1 MNKMLMKRSSTR
13 DKTLGSSTSRRTFL
27 QVVGLGTVGFA
38 VGCSA
43 ADDSSISAD
52 PTVSAADTTTAELNA
67 FVRVSSDNSI
77 TVVVKHIEMGQGAST
92 GLTTLVAEEMDAAWD
107 QMRWEPAPANNEL
120 YMNFAFGIQNT
131 GGSTAIANSYMQ
143 MRQMGAAARSMLV
156 DAAAAEW
163 GVPADEITVAN
174 GSMSHPSGTS
184 GTFGDFAEAAA
195 NMTPPAE
202 PNLKSPD
209 EFNLIG
215 KNVPRLDKA
224 GKVAGA
230 PVFTIDHTPEDAIH
244 VAMIRA
250 PKHGATVKSFD
261 ASSALAMPGVSNC
274 VQTPVGIAVAADSFY
289 NALSASRTI
298 QVEWDESNAE
308 TQSSSDLLAAL
319 KTMAEGPGNVVRD
332 EGNVEAALAEANT
345 VVTASYDFPFLAH
358 ACLEPMNAI
367 VQIANGEVDIWTAS
381 QSPYGDQLAAAQVVG
396 VPPENVR
403 VHGFVAGGSFGRR
416 ATLTSDYVVDALFA
430 ALALGTDKPVKLQW
444 TRENDMG
451 AAKYR
456 PMAHIQLRGG
466 LDADGNVV
474 AWHQRNAV
482 PSYAAGTPFE
492 NLFFIDGV
500 DHSISEGILEMRHE
514 IPNFYFDVHQ
524 PSINVPTSWWRSVGH
539 SFNAYAKE
547 AFINELA
554 LAGGRDPIELRRQL
568 LANSPRELG
577 VLNRAV
583 AEAGPAPTG
592 DGQSRGVAVHES
604 FNTFVAEVADITLR
618 PDGTYSIDRI
628 VCAVDCGVAVNPDVI
643 VAQMEGSIAM
653 GLGAIMQEAVTLTD
667 GELDQTN
674 FHAYAPMRMSRMP
687 KAIEVHIVASVE
699 APTGVGEPG
708 LPPVGPAIASALQ
721 QAGAAPIRTLPIG
734 ETVETLS

>member
-1 MNKMLMKRSSTR
+1 MTNPFMRKLRTGAASI
-13 DKTLGSSTSRRTFL
+13 DANTSRRTFL

-38 VGCSA
+38 VGCS
-43 ADDSSISAD
+43 SAD
-52 PTVSAADTTTAELNA
+52 APTGENTEAQAPADATVAELNA
-67 FVRVSSDNSI
+67 FVRVSTDNSV

-143 MRQMGAAARSMLV
+143 MRQMGAAAKAMLL
-156 DAAAAEW
+156 DAAAANW
-163 GVPADEITVAN
+163 GVPASELAVSN
-174 GSMSHPSGTS
+174 GVISHPSGKS
-184 GTFGDFAEAAA
+184 GTYGEFAEAAA
-195 NMTPPAE
+195 NMSPPTE
-202 PNLKSPD
+202 LRLKSPD
-209 EFNLIG
+209 EFVLIG

-261 ASSALAMPGVSNC
+261 ATTAMTMPGVNNC

-289 NALSASRTI
+289 NALSASRTVDVI
-298 QVEWDESNAE
+298 WDDANAE
-308 TQSSSDLLAAL
+308 TQSSSDLLAGLKAL
-319 KTMAEGPGNVVRD
+319 AEGPGSIVRD
-332 EGNVEAALAEANT
+332 EGDVESALEAAHT

-358 ACLEPMNAI
+358 ASMEPMNAI

-396 VPPENVR
+396 VSPENVR

-416 ATLTSDYVVDALFA
+416 ATLTSDYLVDALFA
-430 ALALGTDKPVKLQW
+430 ALALGTDKPVKMQW

-456 PMAHIQLRGG
+456 PLAHIQLRGG

-500 DHSISEGILEMRHE
+500 DHSISEGILEMRHD

-547 AFINELA
+547 AFVNELA
-554 LAGGRDPIELRRQL
+554 KAGGRDPIELRRQL

-583 AEAGPAPTG
+583 AEAGPAPVG
-592 DGQSRGVAVHES
+592 EGKARGVAVHES
-604 FNTFVAEVADITLR
+604 FKTFVAEVADVTLR
-618 PDGTYSIDRI
+618 PDGSYSIDRI

-643 VAQMEGSIAM
+643 TAQMEGSIAM
-653 GLGAIMQEAVTLTD
+653 GLGAIMQEAVTLSG

-674 FHAYAPMRMSRMP
+674 FHAYSPLRMSQMP
-687 KAIEVHIVASVE
+687 KVIDVHIIASTE

-721 QAGAAPIRTLPIG
+721 QAGAAPIRSLPIG

>member
-1 MNKMLMKRSSTR
+1 MKRANTR
-13 DKTLGSSTSRRTFL
+13 DTSIGLNASRRTFL

-38 VGCSA
+38 VGCSGADSDTSNDA
-43 ADDSSISAD
+43 AVANATEAS
-52 PTVSAADTTTAELNA
+52 TAELNA
-67 FVRVSSDNSI
+67 FVKVSSDNSI

-107 QMRWEPAPANNEL
+107 QMKWEPAPANNEL

-131 GGSTAIANSYMQ
+131 GGSTAIANSYLQ
-143 MRQMGAAARSMLV
+143 MRQMGAAARAMLV
-156 DAAAAEW
+156 EAAATEW
-163 GVPADEITVAN
+163 GVPAKEITVSN
-174 GSMSHPSGTS
+174 GTLSHAAGKSGTY
-184 GTFGDFAEAAA
+184 GEFAEAAA
-195 NMTPPAE
+195 SMTPPVE

-209 EFNLIG
+209 EFKLIG
-215 KNVPRLDKA
+215 KNVPRLDKG
-224 GKVAGA
+224 GKVAGD
-230 PVFTIDHTPEDAIH
+230 PVFTIDHTPEDAVH
-244 VAMIRA
+244 VAMVRA

-261 ASSALAMPGVSNC
+261 ASAAMTMPGVSNC

-289 NALSASRTI
+289 NALSASRRV
-298 QVEWDESNAE
+298 QVEWDDTNAE
-308 TQSSSDLLAAL
+308 TQSSSDLLAGLKAL
-319 KTMAEGPGNVVRD
+319 AEGPGNIVRD
-332 EGNVEAALAEANT
+332 EGDVEAALADAST
-345 VVTASYDFPFLAH
+345 VITASYDFPFLAH
-358 ACLEPMNAI
+358 ACMEPMNAI
-367 VQIANGEVDIWTAS
+367 VQIADGEVDIWTAS

-430 ALALGTDKPVKLQW
+430 ALALDTDKPVKMQW

-456 PMAHIQLRGG
+456 PMAHIRLKGG
-466 LDADGNVV
+466 LDADGNVI
-474 AWHQRNAV
+474 AWHQRNSV

-492 NLFFIDGV
+492 SLFFRDGV
-500 DHSISEGILEMRHE
+500 DHSISEGILEMRHD

-554 LAGGRDPIELRRQL
+554 DAGGRDPIQLRRQL

-592 DGQSRGVAVHES
+592 EGQSRGVAVHES
-604 FNTFVAEVADITLR
+604 FNTYVAEVADVTLKS
-618 PDGTYSIDRI
+618 DGTYSIDRI

-653 GLGAIMQEAVTLTD
+653 GLGAIMQEAVTLTN

-674 FHAYAPMRMSRMP
+674 FHAYTPMRMSKMP
-687 KAIEVHIVASVE
+687 KSIEVHIVASAE

-721 QAGAAPIRTLPIG
+721 KAGAAPIRSLPIG
-734 ETVETLS
+734 ETVNKIT

>member
-1 MNKMLMKRSSTR
+1 MKRANTR
-13 DKTLGSSTSRRTFL
+13 DTSIGLNASRRTFL

-38 VGCSA
+38 VGCSGADSDTSNDA
-43 ADDSSISAD
+43 AVANATEAS
-52 PTVSAADTTTAELNA
+52 TAELNA
-67 FVRVSSDNSI
+67 FVKVSSDNSI

-107 QMRWEPAPANNEL
+107 QMKWEPAPANNEL

-131 GGSTAIANSYMQ
+131 GGSTAIANSYLQ
-143 MRQMGAAARSMLV
+143 MRQMGAAARAMLV
-156 DAAAAEW
+156 EAAATEW
-163 GVPADEITVAN
+163 GVPAEEITVSN
-174 GSMSHPSGTS
+174 GTLSHAAGKSGTY
-184 GTFGDFAEAAA
+184 GEFAEAAA
-195 NMTPPAE
+195 SMTPPAE

-209 EFNLIG
+209 EFKLIG
-215 KNVPRLDKA
+215 KNVPRLDKG
-224 GKVAGA
+224 GKVAGD
-230 PVFTIDHTPEDAIH
+230 PVFTIDHTPEDAVH
-244 VAMIRA
+244 VAMVRA

-261 ASSALAMPGVSNC
+261 ASAAMIMPGVSNC

-289 NALSASRTI
+289 NALSASRRV
-298 QVEWDESNAE
+298 QVEWDDTNAE
-308 TQSSSDLLAAL
+308 TQSSSDLLAGLKAL
-319 KTMAEGPGNVVRD
+319 AEGPGNIVRD
-332 EGNVEAALAEANT
+332 EGDVEAALAEAST
-345 VVTASYDFPFLAH
+345 VITASYDFPFLAH
-358 ACLEPMNAI
+358 ACMEPMNAI
-367 VQIANGEVDIWTAS
+367 VQIADGEVDIWTAS

-430 ALALGTDKPVKLQW
+430 ALALDTDKPVKLQW

-456 PMAHIQLRGG
+456 PMAHIRLKGG
-466 LDADGNVV
+466 LDADGNVI
-474 AWHQRNAV
+474 AWHQRNSV

-492 NLFFIDGV
+492 SLFFIDGV
-500 DHSISEGILEMRHE
+500 DHSISEGILEMRHD

-554 LAGGRDPIELRRQL
+554 DAGGRDPIELRRQL

-583 AEAGPAPTG
+583 AEAGPAPIG
-592 DGQSRGVAVHES
+592 EGQSRGVAVHES
-604 FNTFVAEVADITLR
+604 FNTYVAEVADVTLKS
-618 PDGTYSIDRI
+618 DGTYSIDRI

-653 GLGAIMQEAVTLTD
+653 GLGAIMQEAVTLTN

-674 FHAYAPMRMSRMP
+674 FHAYTPMRMSKMP
-687 KAIEVHIVASVE
+687 KSIEVHIVASAE

-721 QAGAAPIRTLPIG
+721 KAGAAPIRSLPIG
-734 ETVETLS
+734 ETVNKIT

>member
-1 MNKMLMKRSSTR
+1 MSKVMTKHGKATTQVGAMN
-13 DKTLGSSTSRRTFL
+13 TSRRAFL

-43 ADDSSISAD
+43 QNTADDSGVPLD
-52 PTVSAADTTTAELNA
+52 TAAPAETSELNA
-67 FVRVSSDNSI
+67 FVKVASDNSI
-77 TVVVKHIEMGQGAST
+77 TVVVKHIEMGQGSST
-92 GLTTLVAEEMDAAWD
+92 GLTTLVAEEMDASWD
-107 QMRWEPAPANNEL
+107 QMRWEPAPANNDV

-143 MRQMGAAARSMLV
+143 MRQMGAAARAMLV

-163 GVPADEITVAN
+163 GVAASEISVSGGT
-174 GSMSHPSGTS
+174 MSHPSGKS
-184 GTFGDFAEAAA
+184 GTYGEFAEAASA
-195 NMTPPAE
+195 MTPPAE
-202 PNLKSPD
+202 PALKSPED
-209 EFNLIG
+209 FNLIG
-215 KNVPRLDKA
+215 QNVPRLDKA

-230 PVFTIDHTPEDAIH
+230 PVFTIDYTPEDAIH

-250 PKHGATVKSFD
+250 PKHGATVASFD
-261 ASSALAMPGVSNC
+261 AAEALEMPGVSNC

-289 NALSASRTI
+289 NALNASRS
-298 QVEWDESNAE
+298 VVVDWDDSAAAN
-308 TQSSSDLLAAL
+308 QSSSELLANL
-319 KTMAEGPGNVVRD
+319 KTLAETPGIPVRD
-332 EGNVEAALAEANT
+332 EGDVENALGEAHQ
-345 VVTASYDFPFLAH
+345 VITASYDFPFLAH
-358 ACLEPMNAI
+358 ASMEPMNAT
-367 VQIANGEVDIWTAS
+367 VQIANGFVDIWTAS

-416 ATLTSDYVVDALFA
+416 ATLTSDYVVDTLFA

-451 AAKYR
+451 AGKYR
-456 PMAHIQLRGG
+456 PMAHIQLKGG
-466 LDADGNVV
+466 LDEDGNVV
-474 AWHQRNAV
+474 AWHQRNSV

-500 DHSISEGILEMRHE
+500 DHSISEGILEMQHD

-524 PSINVPTSWWRSVGH
+524 PTINVPTSWWRSVGH

-554 LAGGRDPIELRRQL
+554 QAGGRDPIELRRQL

-583 AEAGPAPTG
+583 EEAGPAPVG
-592 DGQSRGVAVHES
+592 EGRARGVAVHES
-604 FNTFVAEVADITLR
+604 FKTFVAEVADVTLN
-618 PDGTYSIDRI
+618 PDGSYTIDRI

-643 VAQMEGSIAM
+643 TAQMEGSIAM
-653 GLGAIMQEAVTLTD
+653 GLGAIMQEAITLTD

-687 KAIEVHIVASVE
+687 KSIEVHIVASAE

-721 QAGAAPIRTLPIG
+721 QAGAAPLRSMPIG
-734 ETVETLS
+734 EFVETLT